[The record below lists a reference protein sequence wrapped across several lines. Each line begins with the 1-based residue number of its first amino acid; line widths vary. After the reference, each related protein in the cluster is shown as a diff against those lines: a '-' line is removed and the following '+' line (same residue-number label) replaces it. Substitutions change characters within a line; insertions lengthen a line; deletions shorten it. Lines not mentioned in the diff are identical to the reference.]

1 MARVPLEDL
10 PSNLVPA
17 SDLPSSI
24 VPEDDLPTSILKK
37 ERSMTEKIGRGLS
50 SVARGAAVP
59 LTGAAA
65 GGALAGPAGAVAG
78 SLALPAAE
86 LITKGLNAVL
96 PDKYDI
102 PSPTAQVEKG
112 LTRLGFPQP
121 ETQTERALQVG
132 GSALGGVGGQ
142 VGALGQLAQ
151 TAASPVARG
160 VAQTLSQQP
169 ARQVAAALP
178 VGATS
183 QYVAEETGSPLVG
196 MATGIAAGIPFAM
209 GAKGTL
215 QAPTV
220 QELKGQAGQ
229 QYKFAE
235 DVGALFK
242 QKPYNQF
249 ASNLEKTLTKE
260 GLDKTLQPR
269 VFAAL
274 ERIKDSQ
281 NYAYFQK
288 EKGVSL
294 ENMEILRRIGQ
305 AAGSSADASERRL
318 ASILV
323 DNLDDFVEKAQP
335 SQLIKGSS
343 EAVSALTDARAL
355 WKRAK
360 KTEIIDDL
368 VSSAELRAE
377 ANFSQS
383 GMENALRRKLVNL
396 ADNPRAL
403 RTFNK
408 EEQNAIKVAA
418 KGGPV
423 QNVLRFIGKLAPT
436 GIVSGGG
443 SVGLGYL
450 AGGPIGA
457 IGLPLAGGIA
467 RQGATQLGLRNIE
480 QLRNRLATGNAPIPQ
495 VSTRGLIGARELA
508 APLINPITGLLNEG
522 QQ

>member
-10 PSNLVPA
+10 PNNLVPA

-132 GSALGGVGGQ
+132 GGALGGVAGQ

-151 TAASPVARG
+151 TATSPVARG

-169 ARQVAAALP
+169 VRQVAAALP

-196 MATGIAAGIPFAM
+196 MAAGIAAGIPFAM

-235 DVGALFK
+235 DVGAVFK
-242 QKPYNQF
+242 KNSYNQF
-249 ASNLEKTLTKE
+249 ANKLESTLAKE

-274 ERIKDSQ
+274 ERIKDT
-281 NYAYFQK
+281 
-288 EKGVSL
+288 KGGNVSL

-305 AAGSSADASERRL
+305 SAGSSIDASERRL

-323 DNLDDFVEKAQP
+323 DNLDDFVETAQP
-335 SQLIKGSS
+335 GQLAKGSS
-343 EAVSALTDARAL
+343 EAVRALTDARDL

-368 VSSAELRAE
+368 VASAELRAE
-377 ANFSQS
+377 ANYSQS
-383 GMENALRRKLVNL
+383 GVENALRRKLVNL
-396 ADNPRAL
+396 ADNPKKLRAF
-403 RTFNK
+403 TK
-408 EEQNAIKVAA
+408 EEQAIIKSTA
-418 KGGPV
+418 KGGSI
-423 QNVLRFIGKLAPT
+423 QNALRFIGKLAPT
-436 GIVSGGG
+436 GVVSGGV
-443 SVGLGYL
+443 SVGGGALIGGTPGAVIVPVVGSL
-450 AGGPIGA
+450 ARKGA
-457 IGLPLAGGIA
+457 E
-467 RQGATQLGLRNIE
+467 QLGLRNIE

-508 APLINPITGLLNEG
+508 APLINPISGLLNEG
-522 QQ
+522 Q

>member
-1 MARVPLEDL
+1 MARVPVEDL

-17 SDLPSSI
+17 SDLPTDITSNA
-24 VPEDDLPTSILKK
+24 VPPEDLPESIFKK
-37 ERSMTEKIGRGLS
+37 QRSVLEKVGRGLS
-50 SVARGAAVP
+50 TIARGAAPSVI
-59 LTGAAA
+59 GASA
-65 GGALAGPAGAVAG
+65 GGAVAGPVGAVAG

-86 LITKGLNAVL
+86 LLTKGVNAIL

-102 PSPTAQVEKG
+102 PSPVATVEKG
-112 LTRLGFPQP
+112 LTKLGFPVP

-132 GSALGGVGGQ
+132 GSALGGTAGQ

-151 TAASPVARG
+151 TATTPVARG

-169 ARQVAAALP
+169 IRQVAAALP

-183 QYVAEETGSPLVG
+183 QYVAEETGSPTLG
-196 MATGIAAGIPFAM
+196 IAAGIAAGIPFAI

-235 DVGALFK
+235 DVGAVFK
-242 QKPYNQF
+242 KNSYNQF
-249 ASNLEKTLTKE
+249 ANKLESTLAKE

-269 VFAAL
+269 VYAAL
-274 ERIKDSQ
+274 ERIKDTKNS
-281 NYAYFQK
+281 N
-288 EKGVSL
+288 VTL

-318 ASILV
+318 ASIMV
-323 DNLDDFVEKAQP
+323 DNLDDFVETAQP
-335 SQLIKGSS
+335 SQLAKGSS
-343 EAVSALTDARAL
+343 EAVSALTDAREL

-360 KTEIIDDL
+360 KTEIVDDL
-368 VSSAELRAE
+368 VASAELRAD

-396 ADNPRAL
+396 ADNPKAL
-403 RTFNK
+403 RAFTK

-423 QNVLRFIGKLAPT
+423 QNALRLVGKLAPT

-457 IGLPLAGGIA
+457 IGLPIVGGAA
-467 RQGATQLGLRNIE
+467 RKGAEQLGLRNIE
-480 QLRNRLATGNAPIPQ
+480 QLRNRLATGNVPIPQ
-495 VSTRGLIGARELA
+495 VTPRNLIGARAVA
-508 APLINPITGLLNEG
+508 APIINPITGLLSEE
-522 QQ
+522 

>member
-1 MARVPLEDL
+1 MAAVPLEDL

-17 SDLPSSI
+17 SDLPTNI

-37 ERSMTEKIGRGLS
+37 ERSITEKIGRGLS

-132 GSALGGVGGQ
+132 GGALGGVTGQ
-142 VGALGQLAQ
+142 VGALGQLAK

-169 ARQVAAALP
+169 VRQVAAALP

-183 QYVAEETGSPLVG
+183 QYVAEETGSPTLGLAAGV
-196 MATGIAAGIPFAM
+196 AAGIPFAM

-235 DVGALFK
+235 DVGAVFK
-242 QKPYNQF
+242 KNSYNQF
-249 ASNLEKTLTKE
+249 ANKLESTLAKE
-260 GLDKTLQPR
+260 GLDKALQPR

-274 ERIKDSQ
+274 ERIKDTKNS
-281 NYAYFQK
+281 N
-288 EKGVSL
+288 VTL
-294 ENMEILRRIGQ
+294 ENMEILRRISQ

-318 ASILV
+318 ASIMV
-323 DNLDDFVEKAQP
+323 DNLDDFVETAQP
-335 SQLIKGSS
+335 SQLAKGSS
-343 EAVSALTDARAL
+343 EAVSALTDAREL

-368 VSSAELRAE
+368 VASAELRAE

-396 ADNPRAL
+396 ADNPKAL
-403 RTFNK
+403 RAFTK

-423 QNVLRFIGKLAPT
+423 QNVLRLVGKLAPT
-436 GIVSGGG
+436 GAISAGISGGAG
-443 SVGLGYL
+443 FVF
-450 AGGPIGA
+450 GGPYGA
-457 IGLPLAGGIA
+457 VGLPLIGGA
-467 RQGATQLGLRNIE
+467 SRLGATQLGLRNIE
-480 QLRNRLATGNAPIPQ
+480 QLRNRLATGNVPIPQ
-495 VSTRGLIGARELA
+495 VTPRSLIGAREVA
-508 APLINPITGLLNEG
+508 APIINPITGLLTEE
-522 QQ
+522 Q

>member
-1 MARVPLEDL
+1 MAAVPLEDL

-17 SDLPSSI
+17 SDLPTNI

-37 ERSMTEKIGRGLS
+37 ERSLTEKIGRGLS

-59 LTGAAA
+59 VTGAIA
-65 GGALAGPAGAVAG
+65 GGTLAGPAGAVAG

-132 GSALGGVGGQ
+132 GGALGGVGGQ

-169 ARQVAAALP
+169 VRQVAAALP

-183 QYVAEETGSPLVG
+183 QYVAEETGSPTLGLAAGV
-196 MATGIAAGIPFAM
+196 AAGIPFAM

-235 DVGALFK
+235 DVGAVFK
-242 QKPYNQF
+242 KNSYNQF
-249 ASNLEKTLTKE
+249 ANKLESTLAKE
-260 GLDKTLQPR
+260 GLDKALQPR

-274 ERIKDSQ
+274 ERIKDTKNS
-281 NYAYFQK
+281 N
-288 EKGVSL
+288 VTL
-294 ENMEILRRIGQ
+294 ENMEILRRISQ

-318 ASILV
+318 ASIMV
-323 DNLDDFVEKAQP
+323 DNLDDFVETAQP
-335 SQLIKGSS
+335 SQLAKGSS
-343 EAVSALTDARAL
+343 EAVSALTDAREL

-368 VSSAELRAE
+368 VASAELRAE

-396 ADNPRAL
+396 ADNPKAL
-403 RTFNK
+403 RAFTK

-423 QNVLRFIGKLAPT
+423 QNVLRLVGKLAPT
-436 GIVSGGG
+436 GAISAGISGGAG
-443 SVGLGYL
+443 FAL
-450 AGGPIGA
+450 GGPMGA
-457 IGLPLAGGIA
+457 VGLPLIGGA
-467 RQGATQLGLRNIE
+467 SRLGATQLGLRNIE
-480 QLRNRLATGNAPIPQ
+480 QLRNRLATGNVPIPQ
-495 VSTRGLIGARELA
+495 VTPRSLIGAREVA
-508 APLINPITGLLNEG
+508 APIINPITGLLSEE
-522 QQ
+522 

>member
-1 MARVPLEDL
+1 MAAVPLEDL

-17 SDLPSSI
+17 SDLPTNI

-37 ERSMTEKIGRGLS
+37 ERSLTEKIGRGLS

-132 GSALGGVGGQ
+132 GGALGGVGGQ
-142 VGALGQLAQ
+142 VGALGQLAK

-169 ARQVAAALP
+169 VRQVAAALP

-183 QYVAEETGSPLVG
+183 QYVAEETGSPTLGLAAGV
-196 MATGIAAGIPFAM
+196 AAGIPFAM

-235 DVGALFK
+235 DVGAVFK
-242 QKPYNQF
+242 KNSYNQF
-249 ASNLEKTLTKE
+249 ANKLESTLAKE
-260 GLDKTLQPR
+260 GLDKALQPR

-274 ERIKDSQ
+274 ERIKDTKNS
-281 NYAYFQK
+281 N
-288 EKGVSL
+288 VTL
-294 ENMEILRRIGQ
+294 ENMEILRRISQ

-318 ASILV
+318 ASIMV
-323 DNLDDFVEKAQP
+323 DNLDDFVETAQP
-335 SQLIKGSS
+335 SQLAKGSS
-343 EAVSALTDARAL
+343 EAVSALTDAREL

-368 VSSAELRAE
+368 VASAELRAD

-396 ADNPRAL
+396 ADNPKAL
-403 RTFNK
+403 RAFTK

-423 QNVLRFIGKLAPT
+423 QNVLRLVGKLAPT

-457 IGLPLAGGIA
+457 VGLPIIGGAA
-467 RQGATQLGLRNIE
+467 RKGAEQLGLRNIE
-480 QLRNRLATGNAPIPQ
+480 QLRNRLATGNVPIPQ
-495 VSTRGLIGARELA
+495 VTPRSLIGAREVA
-508 APLINPITGLLNEG
+508 APIINPITGLLTEE
-522 QQ
+522 Q

>member
-1 MARVPLEDL
+1 MAAVPLEDL

-17 SDLPSSI
+17 SDLPTNI

-37 ERSMTEKIGRGLS
+37 ERSITEKIGRGLS

-132 GSALGGVGGQ
+132 GSALGGVTGQ
-142 VGALGQLAQ
+142 VGALGKLAQ

-169 ARQVAAALP
+169 VRQVAAALP

-183 QYVAEETGSPLVG
+183 QYVAEETGSPTLGLAAGV
-196 MATGIAAGIPFAM
+196 AAGIPFAM

-235 DVGALFK
+235 DAGAVFK
-242 QKPYNQF
+242 PKAYNQF
-249 ASNLEKTLTKE
+249 ATNLEKTLVKE

-288 EKGVSL
+288 NRGISL
-294 ENMEILRRIGQ
+294 ENIEILRRIGQ

-318 ASILV
+318 ASIMV
-323 DNLDDFVEKAQP
+323 DNLDDFVETAQP
-335 SQLIKGSS
+335 SQLAKGSS
-343 EAVSALTDARAL
+343 EAVSALTDAREL

-368 VSSAELRAE
+368 VASAELRAE

-396 ADNPRAL
+396 ADNPKAL
-403 RTFNK
+403 RAFTK

-423 QNVLRFIGKLAPT
+423 QNVLRLVGKLAPT
-436 GIVSGGG
+436 GAISAGISGGAG
-443 SVGLGYL
+443 FAL
-450 AGGPIGA
+450 GGPMGA
-457 IGLPLAGGIA
+457 VGLPLIGGA
-467 RQGATQLGLRNIE
+467 SRLGATQLGLRNIE
-480 QLRNRLATGNAPIPQ
+480 QLRNRLATGNVPIPQ
-495 VSTRGLIGARELA
+495 VTPRSLIGAREVA
-508 APLINPITGLLNEG
+508 APIINPITGLLTEE
-522 QQ
+522 Q

>member
-10 PSNLVPA
+10 PSNLVPT
-17 SDLPSSI
+17 SDLPMELSASNI
-24 VPEDDLPTSILKK
+24 VPEDDLPSSILKK
-37 ERSMTEKIGRGLS
+37 ERSMTEKLGRGLS
-50 SVARGAAVP
+50 SIARGAAVP

-132 GSALGGVGGQ
+132 GGALGGVGGQ

-160 VAQTLSQQP
+160 VSQTLSQQP

-183 QYVAEETGSPLVG
+183 QYVAEETGSPTLG
-196 MATGIAAGIPFAM
+196 MAAGIAAGIPFAI

-235 DVGALFK
+235 DVGAVFK
-242 QKPYNQF
+242 KNSYNQF
-249 ASNLEKTLTKE
+249 ANKIELTLAKE

-274 ERIKDSQ
+274 ERIKDT
-281 NYAYFQK
+281 
-288 EKGVSL
+288 KGGNVSL

-323 DNLDDFVEKAQP
+323 DNLDDFVETAQP
-335 SQLIKGSS
+335 GQLAKGSS
-343 EAVSALTDARAL
+343 EAVSALTDAREL

-360 KTEIIDDL
+360 KTEILDDL
-368 VSSAELRAE
+368 VASAELRAD

-383 GMENALRRKLVNL
+383 GMENALRRKLVTL
-396 ADNPRAL
+396 ADNPKKLRAF
-403 RTFNK
+403 TK
-408 EEQNAIKVAA
+408 EEQSAIKVAA
-418 KGGPV
+418 KGGPI
-423 QNVLRFIGKLAPT
+423 QNALRLVGKLAPT

-457 IGLPLAGGIA
+457 VGLPIIGGVA
-467 RQGATQLGLRNIE
+467 RKGAEQLGLRNIE

-508 APLINPITGLLNEG
+508 APIINPITGLLTEE
-522 QQ
+522 Q

>member
-1 MARVPLEDL
+1 MAAVPLEDL

-17 SDLPSSI
+17 SDLPTNI
-24 VPEDDLPTSILKK
+24 VPEDDLPTSIIKK
-37 ERSMTEKIGRGLS
+37 ERNITEKIGRGLS

-132 GSALGGVGGQ
+132 GGALGGVGGQ
-142 VGALGQLAQ
+142 VGALGQLAK

-169 ARQVAAALP
+169 VRQVAAALP

-183 QYVAEETGSPLVG
+183 QYVAEETGSPTLGLAAGV
-196 MATGIAAGIPFAM
+196 AAGIPFAM

-235 DVGALFK
+235 DVGAVFK
-242 QKPYNQF
+242 KNSYNQF
-249 ASNLEKTLTKE
+249 ANKLESTLAKE
-260 GLDKTLQPR
+260 GLDKALQPR

-274 ERIKDSQ
+274 ERIKDTKNS
-281 NYAYFQK
+281 N
-288 EKGVSL
+288 VTL
-294 ENMEILRRIGQ
+294 ENMEILRRISQ

-318 ASILV
+318 ASIMV
-323 DNLDDFVEKAQP
+323 DNLDDFVETAQP
-335 SQLIKGSS
+335 SQLAKGSS
-343 EAVSALTDARAL
+343 EAVSALTDAREL

-368 VSSAELRAE
+368 VASAELRAE

-396 ADNPRAL
+396 ADNPKAL
-403 RTFNK
+403 RAFTK

-423 QNVLRFIGKLAPT
+423 QNVLRLVGKLAPT
-436 GIVSGGG
+436 GAISAGISGGAG
-443 SVGLGYL
+443 FAL
-450 AGGPIGA
+450 GGPMGA
-457 IGLPLAGGIA
+457 VGLPLIGGA
-467 RQGATQLGLRNIE
+467 SRLGATQLGLRNIE
-480 QLRNRLATGNAPIPQ
+480 QLRNRLATGNVPIPQ
-495 VSTRGLIGARELA
+495 VTPRSLIGAREVA
-508 APLINPITGLLNEG
+508 APIINPITGLLTEE
-522 QQ
+522 Q

>member
-10 PSNLVPA
+10 PNNLVPA

-132 GSALGGVGGQ
+132 GGALGGVAGQ

-151 TAASPVARG
+151 TATSPVARG

-169 ARQVAAALP
+169 VRQVAAALP

-196 MATGIAAGIPFAM
+196 MAAGIAAGIPFAM

-235 DVGALFK
+235 DVGAVFK
-242 QKPYNQF
+242 KNSYNQF
-249 ASNLEKTLTKE
+249 ANKLESTLAKE

-274 ERIKDSQ
+274 ERIKDT
-281 NYAYFQK
+281 
-288 EKGVSL
+288 KGGNVSL

-305 AAGSSADASERRL
+305 SAGSSIDASERRL

-323 DNLDDFVEKAQP
+323 DNLDDFVETAQP
-335 SQLIKGSS
+335 GQLAKGSS
-343 EAVSALTDARAL
+343 EAVRALTDARDL

-368 VSSAELRAE
+368 VASAELRAE
-377 ANFSQS
+377 ANYSQS
-383 GMENALRRKLVNL
+383 GVENALRRKLVNL
-396 ADNPRAL
+396 ADNPKKLRAF
-403 RTFNK
+403 TK
-408 EEQNAIKVAA
+408 EEQAIIKSTA
-418 KGGPV
+418 KGGSI
-423 QNVLRFIGKLAPT
+423 QNALRFIGKLAPT
-436 GIVSGGG
+436 GVVSGGV
-443 SVGLGYL
+443 SVGGGALIGGTPGAVIVPVVGSL
-450 AGGPIGA
+450 ARKGA
-457 IGLPLAGGIA
+457 E
-467 RQGATQLGLRNIE
+467 QLGLRNIE

>member
-1 MARVPLEDL
+1 MARVPVEDL

-17 SDLPSSI
+17 SDLPMQLSSNA
-24 VPEDDLPTSILKK
+24 VPPEDLPDSVMKK
-37 ERSMTEKIGRGLS
+37 QKSVLEKVGRGLS
-50 SVARGAAVP
+50 AIARGAAPSVI
-59 LTGAAA
+59 GASA
-65 GGALAGPAGAVAG
+65 GGALAGPVGAVAG

-86 LITKGLNAVL
+86 LLTKGVNAVL

-102 PSPTAQVEKG
+102 PSPVATVEKG
-112 LTRLGFPQP
+112 LTKLGFPVP
-121 ETQTERALQVG
+121 ETQTERVLQAG
-132 GSALGGVGGQ
+132 GGALGSVGGQ
-142 VGALGQLAQ
+142 VGALGQLAK
-151 TAASPVARG
+151 TATTPVGRG
-160 VAQTLSQQP
+160 IAQTLSQEP
-169 ARQVAAALP
+169 VRQVAAALP

-196 MATGIAAGIPFAM
+196 MAAGIAAGIPFAI

-235 DVGALFK
+235 EVGAVFK
-242 QKPYNQF
+242 KNSYNQF
-249 ASNLEKTLTKE
+249 ANKVESTLAKE

-274 ERIKDSQ
+274 ERIKDT
-281 NYAYFQK
+281 
-288 EKGVSL
+288 KGSNVTL

-323 DNLDDFVEKAQP
+323 ENLDDFVETAQP
-335 SQLIKGSS
+335 GQLAKGSS
-343 EAVSALTDARAL
+343 EAVRALTDARDL

-368 VSSAELRAE
+368 VASADLRSE
-377 ANFSQS
+377 ANFTQS
-383 GMENALRRKLVNL
+383 GMEQALRRKLVNL
-396 ADNPRAL
+396 ADNPKAL
-403 RTFNK
+403 RTFTK
-408 EEQNAIKVAA
+408 EEQNAIKLAA
-418 KGGPV
+418 KGGPT
-423 QNVLRFIGKLAPT
+423 QNLLRFVGKLAPT
-436 GIVSGGG
+436 GVVSGGG

-457 IGLPLAGGIA
+457 VVTPVVGGLA
-467 RQGATQLGLRNIE
+467 RKGAEQLGLRNIE
-480 QLRNRLATGNAPIPQ
+480 QLRNRLATGNTPIPQ
-495 VSTRGLIGARELA
+495 VSTRSLIGARELA
-508 APLINPITGLLNEG
+508 APLINPISGLLNEG
-522 QQ
+522 Q

>member
-10 PSNLVPA
+10 PSNLVP
-17 SDLPSSI
+17 SNDLPLELSTI
-24 VPEDDLPTSILKK
+24 NVVPEDDLPSSILKK
-37 ERSMTEKIGRGLS
+37 ERSMTEKFGRGLS
-50 SVARGAAVP
+50 SIARGAAVP
-59 LTGAAA
+59 VTGAIA
-65 GGALAGPAGAVAG
+65 GGALAGPAGAIAG
-78 SLALPAAE
+78 GLALPAAE
-86 LITKGLNAVL
+86 LLTKSLNALL

-102 PSPTAQVEKG
+102 TSPTAQVEKG
-112 LTRLGFPQP
+112 LTKLGFPNP
-121 ETQTERALQVG
+121 ETQVERALQVG
-132 GSALGGVGGQ
+132 GGALGGVGGQ
-142 VGALGQLAQ
+142 VGALGQLAK
-151 TAASPVARG
+151 TTTSPVARG
-160 VAQTLSQQP
+160 IAQTLSQQP
-169 ARQVAAALP
+169 VRQVAAALP
-178 VGATS
+178 VGTTS
-183 QYVAEETGSPLVG
+183 QYVAEETGSPTLG
-196 MATGIAAGIPFAM
+196 MAAGIAAGIPFAV

-235 DVGALFK
+235 EVGAVFK
-242 QKPYNQF
+242 KNSYNQF
-249 ASNLEKTLTKE
+249 ANKIESTLAKE

-274 ERIKDSQ
+274 ERIKDT
-281 NYAYFQK
+281 
-288 EKGVSL
+288 KGGNVSL
-294 ENMEILRRIGQ
+294 ENMEILRRISQ

-323 DNLDDFVEKAQP
+323 DNLDDFVETAQP
-335 SQLIKGSS
+335 SQLAKGSS
-343 EAVSALTDARAL
+343 EAVRALTDARDL

-368 VSSAELRAE
+368 VSSADLRAE

-396 ADNPRAL
+396 ADNPKAL
-403 RTFNK
+403 RAFTK

-418 KGGPV
+418 KGGPT
-423 QNVLRFIGKLAPT
+423 QNLLRFVGKLAPT

-495 VSTRGLIGARELA
+495 VSTRGLIGGRELA
-508 APLINPITGLLNEG
+508 APIINPITGLLNEG

>member
-1 MARVPLEDL
+1 MAAVPLEDL

-17 SDLPSSI
+17 SDLPSNI

-37 ERSMTEKIGRGLS
+37 EKSTTEKIGRGLS

-65 GGALAGPAGAVAG
+65 GGALAGPAGALAG

-112 LTRLGFPQP
+112 LTKLGFPVP

-132 GSALGGVGGQ
+132 GGALGGTVGQ
-142 VGALGQLAQ
+142 VGALGQLAK
-151 TAASPVARG
+151 TATTPVARG
-160 VAQTLSQQP
+160 IAESLSQQP
-169 ARQVAAALP
+169 TRQIAASLP

-183 QYVAEETGSPLVG
+183 QYVAEETGSPTLGLAAGV
-196 MATGIAAGIPFAM
+196 AAGIPFAI

-235 DVGALFK
+235 DVGAVFK
-242 QKPYNQF
+242 KNAYNQF
-249 ASNLEKTLTKE
+249 ANKLESTLTKE

-269 VFAAL
+269 VYAAL
-274 ERIKDSQ
+274 ERIKDTKNS
-281 NYAYFQK
+281 N
-288 EKGVSL
+288 VTL

-318 ASILV
+318 ASIMV
-323 DNLDDFVEKAQP
+323 DNLDDFVETAQP
-335 SQLIKGSS
+335 SQLAKGSS
-343 EAVSALTDARAL
+343 EAVSALTDAREL

-360 KTEIIDDL
+360 KTEIVDDL
-368 VSSAELRAE
+368 VASAELRAD

-396 ADNPRAL
+396 ADNPKAL
-403 RTFNK
+403 RAFTK

-423 QNVLRFIGKLAPT
+423 QNALRLVGKLAPT

-457 IGLPLAGGIA
+457 IGLPIVGGAA
-467 RQGATQLGLRNIE
+467 RKGAEQLGLRNIE
-480 QLRNRLATGNAPIPQ
+480 QLRNRLATGNVPIPQ
-495 VSTRGLIGARELA
+495 VTPRNLIGARAVA
-508 APLINPITGLLNEG
+508 APIINPITGLLSEE
-522 QQ
+522 

>member
-1 MARVPLEDL
+1 MAAVPLEDL

-17 SDLPSSI
+17 SDLPTNI

-37 ERSMTEKIGRGLS
+37 ERSLTEKIGRGLS

-132 GSALGGVGGQ
+132 GGALGGVGGQ
-142 VGALGQLAQ
+142 VGALGQLAK

-169 ARQVAAALP
+169 VRQVAAALP

-183 QYVAEETGSPLVG
+183 QYVAEETGSPTLGLAAGV
-196 MATGIAAGIPFAM
+196 AAGIPFAM

-235 DVGALFK
+235 DVGAVFK
-242 QKPYNQF
+242 KNSYNQF
-249 ASNLEKTLTKE
+249 ANKLESTLAKE
-260 GLDKTLQPR
+260 GLDKALQPR

-274 ERIKDSQ
+274 ERIKDTKNS
-281 NYAYFQK
+281 N
-288 EKGVSL
+288 VTL
-294 ENMEILRRIGQ
+294 ENMEILRRISQ

-318 ASILV
+318 ASIMV
-323 DNLDDFVEKAQP
+323 DNLDDFVETAQP
-335 SQLIKGSS
+335 SQLAKGSS
-343 EAVSALTDARAL
+343 EAVSALTDAREL

-368 VSSAELRAE
+368 VASAELRAE

-396 ADNPRAL
+396 ADNPKAL
-403 RTFNK
+403 RAFTK

-423 QNVLRFIGKLAPT
+423 QNVLRLVGKLAPT

-457 IGLPLAGGIA
+457 VGLPLIGGAA
-467 RQGATQLGLRNIE
+467 RKGAEQLGLRNIE
-480 QLRNRLATGNAPIPQ
+480 QLRNRLATGNVPIPQ
-495 VSTRGLIGARELA
+495 VTPRSLIGAREVA
-508 APLINPITGLLNEG
+508 APIINPITGLLTEE
-522 QQ
+522 Q

>member
-1 MARVPLEDL
+1 MAAVPLEDL

-17 SDLPSSI
+17 SDLPTNI

-37 ERSMTEKIGRGLS
+37 ERSAIEKFGRGLS

-59 LTGAAA
+59 VTGAIA
-65 GGALAGPAGAVAG
+65 GGTLAGPAGAVAG

-132 GSALGGVGGQ
+132 GGALGGVTSQ
-142 VGALGQLAQ
+142 VGALGQLAK

-169 ARQVAAALP
+169 VRQVAAALP

-183 QYVAEETGSPLVG
+183 QYVAEETGSPALGLAAGV
-196 MATGIAAGIPFAM
+196 AAGIPFAM

-235 DVGALFK
+235 DVGAVFK
-242 QKPYNQF
+242 KNSYNQF
-249 ASNLEKTLTKE
+249 ANKLESTLAKE
-260 GLDKTLQPR
+260 GLDKALQPR

-274 ERIKDSQ
+274 ERIKDTKNS
-281 NYAYFQK
+281 N
-288 EKGVSL
+288 VTL
-294 ENMEILRRIGQ
+294 ENMEILRRISQ

-318 ASILV
+318 ASIMV
-323 DNLDDFVEKAQP
+323 DNLDDFVETAQP
-335 SQLIKGSS
+335 SQLAKGSS
-343 EAVSALTDARAL
+343 EAVSALTDAREL

-368 VSSAELRAE
+368 VASAELRAE

-396 ADNPRAL
+396 ADNPKAL
-403 RTFNK
+403 RAFTK

-418 KGGPV
+418 KV
-423 QNVLRFIGKLAPT
+423 VLYKT
-436 GIVSGGG
+436 YCV
-443 SVGLGYL
+443 
-450 AGGPIGA
+450 
-457 IGLPLAGGIA
+457 
-467 RQGATQLGLRNIE
+467 
-480 QLRNRLATGNAPIPQ
+480 
-495 VSTRGLIGARELA
+495 
-508 APLINPITGLLNEG
+508 
-522 QQ
+522 

>member
-1 MARVPLEDL
+1 MAAVPLEDL

-17 SDLPSSI
+17 SDLPSNI

-37 ERSMTEKIGRGLS
+37 EKSTTEKIGRGLS

-65 GGALAGPAGAVAG
+65 GGALAGPAGALAG

-86 LITKGLNAVL
+86 LITKGLNAIL

-112 LTRLGFPQP
+112 LTKLGFPVP

-132 GSALGGVGGQ
+132 GGALGGTVGQ
-142 VGALGQLAQ
+142 VGALGQLAK
-151 TAASPVARG
+151 TATSPVARG
-160 VAQTLSQQP
+160 VAESLSQQP
-169 ARQVAAALP
+169 TRQVAAALP

-183 QYVAEETGSPLVG
+183 QYVAEETGSPTLGLAAGV
-196 MATGIAAGIPFAM
+196 AAGIPFAI

-235 DVGALFK
+235 DVGAVFK
-242 QKPYNQF
+242 KNSYNQF
-249 ASNLEKTLTKE
+249 ANKLESTLVKE

-269 VFAAL
+269 VYAAL
-274 ERIKDSQ
+274 ERIKDTKNS
-281 NYAYFQK
+281 N
-288 EKGVSL
+288 VSL
-294 ENMEILRRIGQ
+294 ENMEILRRISQ

-318 ASILV
+318 ASIMV
-323 DNLDDFVEKAQP
+323 DNLDDFVETAQP
-335 SQLIKGSS
+335 SQLAKGSS
-343 EAVSALTDARAL
+343 EAVSALTDAREL

-368 VSSAELRAE
+368 VASAELRAD

-396 ADNPRAL
+396 ADNPKAL
-403 RTFNK
+403 RAFTK

-423 QNVLRFIGKLAPT
+423 QNVLRLVGKLAPT

-457 IGLPLAGGIA
+457 VGLPILGGAA
-467 RQGATQLGLRNIE
+467 RKGAEQLGLRNIE
-480 QLRNRLATGNAPIPQ
+480 QLRNRLATGNVPIPQ
-495 VSTRGLIGARELA
+495 VTPRSLIGAREVA
-508 APLINPITGLLNEG
+508 APIINPITGLLSEE
-522 QQ
+522 Q

>member
-1 MARVPLEDL
+1 MAAVPLEDL

-17 SDLPSSI
+17 SDLPSNI
-24 VPEDDLPTSILKK
+24 VPENDLPTSILKK
-37 ERSMTEKIGRGLS
+37 EKSTTEKIGRGLS

-65 GGALAGPAGAVAG
+65 GGALAGPAGALAG

-86 LITKGLNAVL
+86 LITKGLNAIL

-112 LTRLGFPQP
+112 LTKLGFPVP

-132 GSALGGVGGQ
+132 GGALGGTVGQ
-142 VGALGQLAQ
+142 VGALGQLAK
-151 TAASPVARG
+151 TATSPVARG
-160 VAQTLSQQP
+160 VSESLSQQP
-169 ARQVAAALP
+169 ARQIAAALP

-183 QYVAEETGSPLVG
+183 QYVAEETGSPTLG
-196 MATGIAAGIPFAM
+196 LAAGVAASIPFAM

-235 DVGALFK
+235 DVGAVFK
-242 QKPYNQF
+242 KNSYNQF
-249 ASNLEKTLTKE
+249 ANKLESTLAKE

-269 VFAAL
+269 VYAAL
-274 ERIKDSQ
+274 ERIKDT
-281 NYAYFQK
+281 
-288 EKGVSL
+288 KGSNVSL

-305 AAGSSADASERRL
+305 AAGSSTDASERRL

-323 DNLDDFVEKAQP
+323 DNLDDFVETAQP
-335 SQLIKGSS
+335 SQLAKGSS
-343 EAVSALTDARAL
+343 EAVSALTDAREL

-368 VSSAELRAE
+368 KASAELRAE

-396 ADNPRAL
+396 ADNPKAL
-403 RTFNK
+403 RAFTK

-423 QNVLRFIGKLAPT
+423 QNVLRLVGKLAPT

-457 IGLPLAGGIA
+457 VGLPILGGAA
-467 RQGATQLGLRNIE
+467 RKGAEQLGLRNIE
-480 QLRNRLATGNAPIPQ
+480 QLRNRLATGNVPIPQ
-495 VSTRGLIGARELA
+495 VTPRSLIGARAVA
-508 APLINPITGLLNEG
+508 APIINPITGLLSEE
-522 QQ
+522 

>member
-10 PSNLVPA
+10 PNNLVPA

-50 SVARGAAVP
+50 SIARGAAVP
-59 LTGAAA
+59 VTGALA
-65 GGALAGPAGAVAG
+65 GGTLAGPAGAVAG

-132 GSALGGVGGQ
+132 GGALGGVAGQ

-151 TAASPVARG
+151 TATSPVARG

-169 ARQVAAALP
+169 VRQVAAALP

-196 MATGIAAGIPFAM
+196 MAAGIAAGIPFAM

-235 DVGALFK
+235 DVGAVFK
-242 QKPYNQF
+242 KNSYNQF
-249 ASNLEKTLTKE
+249 ANKLESTLAKE

-274 ERIKDSQ
+274 ERIKDT
-281 NYAYFQK
+281 
-288 EKGVSL
+288 KGGNVSL

-305 AAGSSADASERRL
+305 SAGSSIDASERRL

-323 DNLDDFVEKAQP
+323 DNLDDFVETAQP
-335 SQLIKGSS
+335 GQLAKGSS
-343 EAVSALTDARAL
+343 EAVRALTDARDL

-368 VSSAELRAE
+368 VASAELRAE
-377 ANFSQS
+377 ANYSQS
-383 GMENALRRKLVNL
+383 GVENALRRKLVNL
-396 ADNPRAL
+396 ADNPKKLRAF
-403 RTFNK
+403 TK
-408 EEQNAIKVAA
+408 EEQAIIKSTA
-418 KGGPV
+418 KGGSI
-423 QNVLRFIGKLAPT
+423 QNALRFIGKLAPT
-436 GIVSGGG
+436 GVVSGGV
-443 SVGLGYL
+443 SVGGGALIGGTPGAVIVPVVGSL
-450 AGGPIGA
+450 ARKGA
-457 IGLPLAGGIA
+457 E
-467 RQGATQLGLRNIE
+467 QLGLRNIE

-508 APLINPITGLLNEG
+508 APLINPISGLLNEG
-522 QQ
+522 Q

>member
-1 MARVPLEDL
+1 MARVPVEDL
-10 PSNLVPA
+10 PSNLVPT
-17 SDLPSSI
+17 SDLPMELSASNI
-24 VPEDDLPTSILKK
+24 VPEDDLPSSILKK
-37 ERSMTEKIGRGLS
+37 EKSMTEKIGRGLS

-112 LTRLGFPQP
+112 LTRLGFPKP

-132 GSALGGVGGQ
+132 GGALGGVAGQ

-151 TAASPVARG
+151 TATSPVARG

-169 ARQVAAALP
+169 VRQVAAALP

-196 MATGIAAGIPFAM
+196 MAAGIAAGIPFAM

-235 DVGALFK
+235 DVGAVFK
-242 QKPYNQF
+242 KNSYNQF
-249 ASNLEKTLTKE
+249 ANKLESTLAKE

-274 ERIKDSQ
+274 ERIKDT
-281 NYAYFQK
+281 
-288 EKGVSL
+288 KGGNVSL

-305 AAGSSADASERRL
+305 SAGSSIDASERRL

-323 DNLDDFVEKAQP
+323 DNLDDFVETAQP
-335 SQLIKGSS
+335 GQLAKGSS
-343 EAVSALTDARAL
+343 EAVRALTDARDL

-368 VSSAELRAE
+368 VASAELRAE
-377 ANFSQS
+377 ANYSQS
-383 GMENALRRKLVNL
+383 GVENALRRKLVNL
-396 ADNPRAL
+396 ADNPKKLRAF
-403 RTFNK
+403 TK
-408 EEQNAIKVAA
+408 EEQAIIKSTA
-418 KGGPV
+418 KGGSI
-423 QNVLRFIGKLAPT
+423 QNALRFIGKLAPT
-436 GIVSGGG
+436 GVVSGGV
-443 SVGLGYL
+443 SVGGGALIGGTPGAVIVPVVGSL
-450 AGGPIGA
+450 ARKGA
-457 IGLPLAGGIA
+457 E
-467 RQGATQLGLRNIE
+467 QLGLRNIE

-508 APLINPITGLLNEG
+508 APIINPISGLLNIQE
-522 QQ
+522 

>member
-1 MARVPLEDL
+1 MAAVPLEDL

-17 SDLPSSI
+17 SDLPTNI

-37 ERSMTEKIGRGLS
+37 ERSITEKIGRGLS

-132 GSALGGVGGQ
+132 GGALGGVGGQ
-142 VGALGQLAQ
+142 VGALGQLAK

-169 ARQVAAALP
+169 VRQVAAALP

-183 QYVAEETGSPLVG
+183 QYVAEETGSPTLGLAAGV
-196 MATGIAAGIPFAM
+196 AAGIPFAM

-235 DVGALFK
+235 DVGAVFK
-242 QKPYNQF
+242 KNSYNQF
-249 ASNLEKTLTKE
+249 ANKLESTLAKE

-269 VFAAL
+269 VYAAL
-274 ERIKDSQ
+274 ERIKDT
-281 NYAYFQK
+281 
-288 EKGVSL
+288 KGSNVTL

-318 ASILV
+318 ASIMV
-323 DNLDDFVEKAQP
+323 DNLDDFVETAQP
-335 SQLIKGSS
+335 SQLAKGSS
-343 EAVSALTDARAL
+343 EAVSALTDAREL

-368 VSSAELRAE
+368 VASAELRAE

-396 ADNPRAL
+396 ADNPKAL
-403 RTFNK
+403 RAFTK

-423 QNVLRFIGKLAPT
+423 QNVLRLVGKLAPT
-436 GIVSGGG
+436 GAISAGISGGAG
-443 SVGLGYL
+443 FVF
-450 AGGPIGA
+450 GGPYGA
-457 IGLPLAGGIA
+457 VGLPLIGGA
-467 RQGATQLGLRNIE
+467 SRLGATQLGLRNIE
-480 QLRNRLATGNAPIPQ
+480 QLRNRLATGNVPIPQ
-495 VSTRGLIGARELA
+495 VTPRSLIGAREVA
-508 APLINPITGLLNEG
+508 APIINPITGLLSEE
-522 QQ
+522 

>member
-1 MARVPLEDL
+1 MAAVPLEDL

-17 SDLPSSI
+17 SDLPTNI

-37 ERSMTEKIGRGLS
+37 ERSITEKIGRGLS

-132 GSALGGVGGQ
+132 GGALGGVGGQ
-142 VGALGQLAQ
+142 VGALGQLAK

-169 ARQVAAALP
+169 VRQVAAALP

-183 QYVAEETGSPLVG
+183 QYVAEETGSPTLGLAAGV
-196 MATGIAAGIPFAM
+196 AAGIPFAM

-235 DVGALFK
+235 DVGAVFK
-242 QKPYNQF
+242 KNSYNQF
-249 ASNLEKTLTKE
+249 ANKLESTLAKE
-260 GLDKTLQPR
+260 GLDKALQPR

-274 ERIKDSQ
+274 ERIKDTKNS
-281 NYAYFQK
+281 N
-288 EKGVSL
+288 VTL
-294 ENMEILRRIGQ
+294 ENMEILRRISQ

-318 ASILV
+318 ASIMV
-323 DNLDDFVEKAQP
+323 DNLDDFVETAQP
-335 SQLIKGSS
+335 SQLAKGSS
-343 EAVSALTDARAL
+343 EAVSALTDAREL

-368 VSSAELRAE
+368 VASAELRAE

-396 ADNPRAL
+396 ADNPKAL
-403 RTFNK
+403 RAFTK

-423 QNVLRFIGKLAPT
+423 QNVLRLVGKLAPT
-436 GIVSGGG
+436 GAISAGISGGAG
-443 SVGLGYL
+443 FAL
-450 AGGPIGA
+450 GGPMGA
-457 IGLPLAGGIA
+457 VGLPLIGGA
-467 RQGATQLGLRNIE
+467 SRLGATQLGLRNIE
-480 QLRNRLATGNAPIPQ
+480 QLRNRLATGNVPIPQ
-495 VSTRGLIGARELA
+495 VTPRSLIGAREVA
-508 APLINPITGLLNEG
+508 APIINPITGLLTEE
-522 QQ
+522 Q

>member
-1 MARVPLEDL
+1 MARVPVEDL
-10 PSNLVPA
+10 PSNLVP
-17 SDLPSSI
+17 SNDLPLELSTI
-24 VPEDDLPTSILKK
+24 NVVPEDDLPSSILKK
-37 ERSMTEKIGRGLS
+37 EKSMVEKIGRGLS
-50 SVARGAAVP
+50 SIARGAAVP
-59 LTGAAA
+59 VTGAIA
-65 GGALAGPAGAVAG
+65 GGALAGPAGAIAG
-78 SLALPAAE
+78 GLALPAAE
-86 LITKGLNAVL
+86 LLTKSLNLAL

-112 LTRLGFPQP
+112 LTKLGFPQA
-121 ETQTERALQVG
+121 ETQVERALQVG
-132 GSALGGVGGQ
+132 GGALGSVGGQ
-142 VGALGQLAQ
+142 VGALGQLAK
-151 TAASPVARG
+151 TATSPVGRG
-160 VAQTLSQQP
+160 IAQTLSQEP
-169 ARQVAAALP
+169 VRQVAAALP

-196 MATGIAAGIPFAM
+196 MAAGIAAGIPFAM

-235 DVGALFK
+235 DVGAVFK
-242 QKPYNQF
+242 KNSYNQF
-249 ASNLEKTLTKE
+249 ANKLESTLSKE

-269 VFAAL
+269 VYAAL
-274 ERIKDSQ
+274 ERIKDT
-281 NYAYFQK
+281 
-288 EKGVSL
+288 KGGNVSL

-318 ASILV
+318 ASIMV
-323 DNLDDFVEKAQP
+323 DNLDDFVETAQP
-335 SQLIKGSS
+335 GQLAKGSS
-343 EAVSALTDARAL
+343 EAVSALTDAREL

-360 KTEIIDDL
+360 KTEILDDL
-368 VSSAELRAE
+368 VASAELRAD

-383 GMENALRRKLVNL
+383 GMENALRRKLVTL
-396 ADNPRAL
+396 ADNPKKLRAF
-403 RTFNK
+403 TK
-408 EEQNAIKVAA
+408 EEQSAIKVAA
-418 KGGPV
+418 KGGPI
-423 QNVLRFIGKLAPT
+423 QNALRLVGKLAPT

-457 IGLPLAGGIA
+457 VGLPIVGGVA
-467 RQGATQLGLRNIE
+467 RKGAEQLGLRNIE

-508 APLINPITGLLNEG
+508 APIINPITGLLTEE
-522 QQ
+522 Q

>member
-10 PSNLVPA
+10 PSNLVPT
-17 SDLPSSI
+17 SDLPMELSASNI
-24 VPEDDLPTSILKK
+24 VPEDDLPSSIIKK
-37 ERSMTEKIGRGLS
+37 QKSMTEKLGRGLS
-50 SVARGAAVP
+50 SIARGAAVP
-59 LTGAAA
+59 VTGAIA
-65 GGALAGPAGAVAG
+65 GGALAGPAGALAG
-78 SLALPAAE
+78 TLALPAAE
-86 LITKGLNAVL
+86 LLTKGLNAIL

-102 PSPTAQVEKG
+102 TSPTAQVEKG
-112 LTRLGFPQP
+112 LTKLGFPQA
-121 ETQTERALQVG
+121 ETQVERALQVG
-132 GSALGGVGGQ
+132 GGALGGVGGQ
-142 VGALGQLAQ
+142 VGALGQLAK
-151 TAASPVARG
+151 TATSPVGRG
-160 VAQTLSQQP
+160 VAQTLSQEP

-183 QYVAEETGSPLVG
+183 QYVAEETGSPTLGLAAGV
-196 MATGIAAGIPFAM
+196 AAGIPFAM

-235 DVGALFK
+235 DVGAVFK
-242 QKPYNQF
+242 KNSYNQF
-249 ASNLEKTLTKE
+249 ANKIESTLAKE

-269 VFAAL
+269 VYAAL
-274 ERIKDSQ
+274 ERIKDT
-281 NYAYFQK
+281 
-288 EKGVSL
+288 KGGNVSL
-294 ENMEILRRIGQ
+294 ENMEILRRISQ

-323 DNLDDFVEKAQP
+323 DNLDDFVETAQP
-335 SQLIKGSS
+335 GQLAKGSS
-343 EAVSALTDARAL
+343 EAVKALTDARDL

-368 VSSAELRAE
+368 VSSADLRAE

-396 ADNPRAL
+396 ADNPKAL
-403 RTFNK
+403 RAFTK

-418 KGGPV
+418 KGGPT
-423 QNVLRFIGKLAPT
+423 QNLLRFIGKLAPT

-457 IGLPLAGGIA
+457 VGLPLAGGIA

-495 VSTRGLIGARELA
+495 VTPRSLIGAREVA
-508 APLINPITGLLNEG
+508 APIINPITGLLTEE
-522 QQ
+522 Q

>member
-10 PSNLVPA
+10 PSNLVPT
-17 SDLPSSI
+17 SDLPMELSTSNI
-24 VPEDDLPTSILKK
+24 VPEDDLPSSIIKK
-37 ERSMTEKIGRGLS
+37 QKSMTEKLGRGLS
-50 SVARGAAVP
+50 SIARGAAVP
-59 LTGAAA
+59 VTGAIA
-65 GGALAGPAGAVAG
+65 GGALAGPAGALAG

-86 LITKGLNAVL
+86 LLTKGLNAIL

-102 PSPTAQVEKG
+102 SSPTAQVEKG
-112 LTRLGFPQP
+112 LTKLGFPQP
-121 ETQTERALQVG
+121 ETQVERALQVG
-132 GSALGGVGGQ
+132 GGALGGVGGQ
-142 VGALGQLAQ
+142 VGALGQLAK
-151 TAASPVARG
+151 TATSPVGRG
-160 VAQTLSQQP
+160 IAQTLSQEP
-169 ARQVAAALP
+169 LRQVAAALP

-196 MATGIAAGIPFAM
+196 MAAGIAAGIPFAI

-235 DVGALFK
+235 DVGAVFK
-242 QKPYNQF
+242 KNSYNQF
-249 ASNLEKTLTKE
+249 ANKIESTLAKE

-274 ERIKDSQ
+274 ERIKDT
-281 NYAYFQK
+281 
-288 EKGVSL
+288 KGSNVTL

-323 DNLDDFVEKAQP
+323 ENLDDFVETAQP
-335 SQLIKGSS
+335 GQLAKGSS
-343 EAVSALTDARAL
+343 EAVRALTDARDL

-368 VSSAELRAE
+368 VASADLRSE
-377 ANFSQS
+377 ANFTQS
-383 GMENALRRKLVNL
+383 GMEQALRRKLVNL
-396 ADNPRAL
+396 ADNPKAL
-403 RTFNK
+403 RTFTK
-408 EEQNAIKVAA
+408 EEQNAIKLAA
-418 KGGPV
+418 KGGPT
-423 QNVLRFIGKLAPT
+423 QNLLRFVGKLAPT
-436 GIVSGGG
+436 GVVSGGG

-457 IGLPLAGGIA
+457 VATPVVGGLA
-467 RQGATQLGLRNIE
+467 RKCAEQLGLRNIE

-508 APLINPITGLLNEG
+508 APIINPITGLLTEE
-522 QQ
+522 Q

>member
-10 PSNLVPA
+10 PSNLVPS
-17 SDLPSSI
+17 SDLPMELPTI
-24 VPEDDLPTSILKK
+24 NVVPEDDLPSSILKK
-37 ERSMTEKIGRGLS
+37 ERSMAEKLGRGLS
-50 SVARGAAVP
+50 SIARGAAVP
-59 LTGAAA
+59 VTGAIA
-65 GGALAGPAGAVAG
+65 GGALAGPVGAIAGG
-78 SLALPAAE
+78 LALPAAE
-86 LITKGLNAVL
+86 LLTKGINLAL
-96 PDKYDI
+96 PDRYDI
-102 PSPTAQVEKG
+102 PSPTSTVEQG
-112 LTRLGFPQP
+112 LTKLGFPQP
-121 ETQTERALQVG
+121 ETQVERALQVG

-142 VGALGQLAQ
+142 VGALGQLAK
-151 TAASPVARG
+151 TATTPVGRG
-160 VAQTLSQQP
+160 IAQTLSQEP
-169 ARQVAAALP
+169 VRQVAAALP

-183 QYVAEETGSPLVG
+183 QYVAEETGSPTLG
-196 MATGIAAGIPFAM
+196 MAAGIAAGIPFAI

-235 DVGALFK
+235 DVGAVFK
-242 QKPYNQF
+242 KNSYNQF
-249 ASNLEKTLTKE
+249 ANKIESTLAKE

-274 ERIKDSQ
+274 ERIKDT
-281 NYAYFQK
+281 
-288 EKGVSL
+288 KGSNVSL

-305 AAGSSADASERRL
+305 AAGSSTDASERRL

-323 DNLDDFVEKAQP
+323 DNLDDFVETAQP
-335 SQLIKGSS
+335 TQLAKGSS
-343 EAVSALTDARAL
+343 EAVKALTDARDL

-368 VSSAELRAE
+368 VASADLRAE

-396 ADNPRAL
+396 ADNPKAL
-403 RTFNK
+403 RAFTK

-418 KGGPV
+418 KGGPT
-423 QNVLRFIGKLAPT
+423 QNLLRFVGKLAPT

-450 AGGPIGA
+450 AGGPVGA
-457 IGLPLAGGIA
+457 VGLPLAGGIA

-495 VSTRGLIGARELA
+495 VSTRGLIGAREVA
-508 APLINPITGLLNEG
+508 APFINPISGLLNER
-522 QQ
+522 QE

>member
-1 MARVPLEDL
+1 MAAVPLEDL

-17 SDLPSSI
+17 SDLPTNI

-37 ERSMTEKIGRGLS
+37 ERSAIEKFGRGLS

-59 LTGAAA
+59 VTGAIA
-65 GGALAGPAGAVAG
+65 GGTLAGPAGAVAG

-132 GSALGGVGGQ
+132 GGALGGVTGQ
-142 VGALGQLAQ
+142 VGALGQLAK

-169 ARQVAAALP
+169 VRQVAAALP

-183 QYVAEETGSPLVG
+183 QYVAEETGSPTLGLAAGV
-196 MATGIAAGIPFAM
+196 AAGIPFAM

-235 DVGALFK
+235 DVGAVFK
-242 QKPYNQF
+242 KNSYNQF
-249 ASNLEKTLTKE
+249 ANKLESTLAKE
-260 GLDKTLQPR
+260 GLDKALQPR

-274 ERIKDSQ
+274 ERIKDTKNS
-281 NYAYFQK
+281 N
-288 EKGVSL
+288 VTL
-294 ENMEILRRIGQ
+294 ENMEILRRISQ

-318 ASILV
+318 ASIMV
-323 DNLDDFVEKAQP
+323 DNLDDFVETAQP
-335 SQLIKGSS
+335 SQLAKGSS
-343 EAVSALTDARAL
+343 EAVSALTDAREL

-368 VSSAELRAE
+368 VASAELRAE

-396 ADNPRAL
+396 ADNPKAL
-403 RTFNK
+403 RAFTK

-423 QNVLRFIGKLAPT
+423 QNVLRLVGKLAPT
-436 GIVSGGG
+436 GAISAGISGGAG
-443 SVGLGYL
+443 FV
-450 AGGPIGA
+450 AGGPMGA
-457 IGLPLAGGIA
+457 VGLPLIGGA
-467 RQGATQLGLRNIE
+467 SRLGATQLGLRNIE
-480 QLRNRLATGNAPIPQ
+480 QLRNRLATGNVPIPQ
-495 VSTRGLIGARELA
+495 VTPRSLIGAREVA
-508 APLINPITGLLNEG
+508 APIINPITGLLTEE
-522 QQ
+522 Q

>member
-1 MARVPLEDL
+1 MAAVPLEDL

-17 SDLPSSI
+17 SDLPTNI

-37 ERSMTEKIGRGLS
+37 ERSAIEKFGRGLS

-59 LTGAAA
+59 VTGAIA
-65 GGALAGPAGAVAG
+65 GGTLAGPAGAVAG

-132 GSALGGVGGQ
+132 GGALGGVGGQ
-142 VGALGQLAQ
+142 VGALGQLAK

-169 ARQVAAALP
+169 VRQVAAALP

-183 QYVAEETGSPLVG
+183 QYVAEETGSPTLGLAAGV
-196 MATGIAAGIPFAM
+196 AAGIPFAM

-235 DVGALFK
+235 DVGAVFK
-242 QKPYNQF
+242 KNSYNQF
-249 ASNLEKTLTKE
+249 ANKLESTLAKE
-260 GLDKTLQPR
+260 GLDKALQPR

-274 ERIKDSQ
+274 ERIKDTKNS
-281 NYAYFQK
+281 N
-288 EKGVSL
+288 VTL
-294 ENMEILRRIGQ
+294 ENMEILRRISQ

-318 ASILV
+318 ASIMV
-323 DNLDDFVEKAQP
+323 DNLDDFVETAQP
-335 SQLIKGSS
+335 SQLAKGSS
-343 EAVSALTDARAL
+343 EAVSALTDAREL

-368 VSSAELRAE
+368 VASAELRAE

-396 ADNPRAL
+396 ADNPKAL
-403 RTFNK
+403 RAFTK

-423 QNVLRFIGKLAPT
+423 QNVLRLVGKLAPT
-436 GIVSGGG
+436 GAISAGISGGAG
-443 SVGLGYL
+443 FV
-450 AGGPIGA
+450 AGGPMGA
-457 IGLPLAGGIA
+457 VGLPLIGGA
-467 RQGATQLGLRNIE
+467 SRLGATQLGLRNIE
-480 QLRNRLATGNAPIPQ
+480 QLRNRLATGNVPIPQ
-495 VSTRGLIGARELA
+495 VTPRSLIGAREVA
-508 APLINPITGLLNEG
+508 APIINPITGLLTEE
-522 QQ
+522 Q

>member
-1 MARVPLEDL
+1 MAAVPLEDL

-17 SDLPSSI
+17 SDLPTNI

-37 ERSMTEKIGRGLS
+37 ERSAIEKFGRGLG

-59 LTGAAA
+59 VTGAIA
-65 GGALAGPAGAVAG
+65 GGTLAGPAGAVAG

-86 LITKGLNAVL
+86 LITKGLNVVL

-121 ETQTERALQVG
+121 ETQIERALQVG
-132 GSALGGVGGQ
+132 GGALGNVGGQ

-169 ARQVAAALP
+169 VRQVAAALP

-183 QYVAEETGSPLVG
+183 QYVAEETGSPTLG
-196 MATGIAAGIPFAM
+196 MAAGLAAGIPFAM

-235 DVGALFK
+235 DVGAVFK
-242 QKPYNQF
+242 KNSYNQF
-249 ASNLEKTLTKE
+249 ANKLESTLAKE
-260 GLDKTLQPR
+260 GLDKSLQPR

-274 ERIKDSQ
+274 ERIKDTKNS
-281 NYAYFQK
+281 N
-288 EKGVSL
+288 VTL

-305 AAGSSADASERRL
+305 AAGSSIDASERRL
-318 ASILV
+318 ASIMV
-323 DNLDDFVEKAQP
+323 DNLDDFVENAQP
-335 SQLIKGSS
+335 SQLAKGSS
-343 EAVSALTDARAL
+343 EAVRALTDAREL

-368 VSSAELRAE
+368 VASAELRAE
-377 ANFSQS
+377 ANYSQS
-383 GMENALRRKLVNL
+383 GIENALRRKLVNL
-396 ADNPRAL
+396 ADNPKKLRA
-403 RTFNK
+403 FSK
-408 EEQNAIKVAA
+408 EEQALIKSTA
-418 KGGPV
+418 KGGTG
-423 QNVLRFIGKLAPT
+423 QNLLRLIGKLAPT
-436 GIVSGGG
+436 GVVSGGVSG
-443 SVGLGYL
+443 GFGYL
-450 AGGPIGA
+450 AGGPYGA
-457 IGLPLAGGIA
+457 VGLPVIGGVA
-467 RQGATQLGLRNIE
+467 RKGAEQIGLRNIE
-480 QLRNRLATGNAPIPQ
+480 QLRNRLATGNMPMPQ
-495 VSTRGLIGARELA
+495 VTPRSLIGAREVA
-508 APLINPITGLLNEG
+508 APIINPITGLLSEE
-522 QQ
+522 